1 VRYTSQTDAHIIR
14 RLSAD
19 PARFVRGFGSLTQV
33 ATGVATG
40 AKAASAATTIGTGI
54 ATAIGAGASA
64 GSVVPI
70 VGTALGVLVALV
82 ASGVFSHRVDPE
94 VGSFNNAIALA
105 NAQGPQAVLNIQDKY
120 LVLAGLFDLEP
131 GQIKGNI
138 PIYKRYGRMGEH
150 NFVLDMCNLIQA
162 AANSGAINDNDT
174 VQSVYDKIVV
184 PWMNSWGLGQM
195 QDTNAQMITYIIM
208 GLIGEYVTGQ
218 YSQRWFAVGG
228 DYAFGT
234 LAPFTLP
241 STPSVPVTSS
251 ATPSPVTAPAQPAVT
266 AASNAAAVAV
276 LQAQAAA
283 AVPTELQR
291 YQGGAIPSIGGAINY
306 TRDSSGN
313 WMALPQVGYYAG
325 IAPGGAWIVN
335 IAGGQYTL
343 SNGTLTPYS
352 SAQIT
357 PVVKAAPPATAIPI
371 PAGTPQMSPV
381 IVPLGVNATMPA
393 PVASSTPAVSAT
405 DSSGT
410 SIPAQYI
417 PAPSPAG
424 GTYPSAPLSVAPPVA
439 TATPGFSIEELG
451 IGAALLLG
459 VYLLATHK
467 KGS

>member
-1 VRYTSQTDAHIIR
+1 MRYTSQTDAHIIR
-14 RLSAD
+14 RLSAN

-33 ATGVATG
+33 GSGIASG
-40 AKAASAATTIGTGI
+40 AKAYSAASTIGTGI
-54 ATAIGAGASA
+54 ASAIGAGASA
-64 GSVVPI
+64 GTVVPI
-70 VGTALGVLVALV
+70 VGTAIGVLVALV

-184 PWMNSWGLGQM
+184 PWMASWGLGQM

-251 ATPSPVTAPAQPAVT
+251 ATPSPVTAPAQPVT
-266 AASNAAAVAV
+266 AASNAAAVAA
-276 LQAQAAA
+276 LQAQSAA
-283 AVPTELQR
+283 AVPTELSR
-291 YQGGAIPSIGGAINY
+291 YQGGAIPSLGGTINY
-306 TRDSSGN
+306 TRGTDGKF
-313 WMALPQVGYYAG
+313 MALPQSGVYQGMD
-325 IAPGGAWIVN
+325 PLTGAWIVG

-343 SNGTLTPYS
+343 INGTLNPYVPP
-352 SAQIT
+352 SAA
-357 PVVKAAPPATAIPI
+357 PVVKLQTAPAASIPV
-371 PAGTPQMSPV
+371 PTGTPQMMP
-381 IVPLGVNATMPA
+381 IIAPLGLNAIMPA
-393 PVASSTPAVSAT
+393 PVPSGLTPVTAT
-405 DSSGT
+405 DSSGA
-410 SIPAQYI
+410 SVPAQYI
-417 PAPSPAG
+417 PAPAPAG
-424 GTYPSAPLSVAPPVA
+424 GSYPSAPLSTAPVPVVS
-439 TATPGFSIEELG
+439 PSLSIEDIG
-451 IGAALLLG
+451 IGAALLIG